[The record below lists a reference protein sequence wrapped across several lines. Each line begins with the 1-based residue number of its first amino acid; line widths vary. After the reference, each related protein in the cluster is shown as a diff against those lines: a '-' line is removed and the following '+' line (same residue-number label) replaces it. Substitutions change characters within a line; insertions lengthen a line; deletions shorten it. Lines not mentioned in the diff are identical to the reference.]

1 MIWCMI
7 SIGIVTERLIVFN
20 VFVTEVLMAFTLSSW
35 ELIQR
40 SFILIPFLRLK
51 II

>member
-20 VFVTEVLMAFTLSSW
+20 VFVTEVLMAFTLSS
-35 ELIQR
+35 
-40 SFILIPFLRLK
+40 S
-51 II
+51 